1 MNFYNIPLKY
11 RDIHDVQR
19 ERVTKTNKPFTDAD
33 NLRRRANQQ
42 LAQQQS
48 IVSGIEMDAKKL
60 LHELQVHQI
69 ELEMQNEELLLARAE
84 AEARLERYTELYDM
98 APVGYLTLDCFGAI
112 HQLNLKAAKQ
122 LGIFRAQLKQQR
134 FSSFISADS
143 LPVFNDFLSGI
154 FAGKTAQ
161 SCELTLLPVDRS
173 TTLIVQIEAVAND
186 DDRTCRAILVDITE
200 RKSNEDKL
208 KLSNLVYQAIG
219 EAIMVADAD
228 NRIVTVNPAFTEL
241 TGYTLQEAVG
251 QSTSL
256 LKSGYQNEAFYQI
269 MWHTLETTGHW
280 QGEIWNRRKNGEKY
294 LEWLTI
300 NTVYDEQNNV
310 RHRVATFSDITDQ
323 KHAEQTIWQQANFD
337 SLTGLP
343 NRHMFYERLA
353 QEMKKSRR
361 VGLPLALLFLDLD
374 HFKDVNDTL
383 GHCKGDLL
391 LKEMAQRLL
400 NCVRSTDTVA
410 RLGGDE
416 FTIILAELHEQDS
429 IERLAQDIL
438 CQLSNPF
445 ELAGEIAYVSVSIGI
460 TLYPED
466 TDDIDVL
473 IKNADQAMYA
483 AKDQGRNCRHYFTIS
498 MQEAALT
505 RMRLINDLRNALAE
519 RQFWLAYQPIVEL
532 TTGAIHKAE
541 ALIRWQHPTRGLI
554 SPAEFVPVAE
564 STGMIIDIGEWVFR
578 EAAQQAVQWRT
589 EYHNDFQISINK
601 SPVQFQKE
609 GDGHLAWFDHLRELD
624 LPGQSIVVEITEGL
638 LMDAG
643 TLITGQFLAFRDAGV
658 QVSLDDFGTGY
669 SSLSYLKKFDIDYLK
684 IDQSFT
690 RNLSPDANDLALCEA
705 IIVMAHKLGIKVIA
719 EGIETQEQCDLLIA
733 AGCDYGQGYLFSKPL
748 AADEFEKLLIAS

>member
-1 MNFYNIPLKY
+1 MTEKNNS
-11 RDIHDVQR
+11 
-19 ERVTKTNKPFTDAD
+19 FTDVD
-33 NLRRRANQQ
+33 NLRRQAEQQ
-42 LAQQQS
+42 LARQQS
-48 IVSGIEMDAKKL
+48 TESGIEVDAKKL

-69 ELEMQNEELLLARAE
+69 ELEMQNEQLLAARIE
-84 AEARLERYTELYDM
+84 AEAALERYTELYDM
-98 APVGYLTLDCFGAI
+98 APIGYLTLGQDSTI
-112 HQLNLKAAKQ
+112 HQINLKAAKQ
-122 LGIFRAQLKQQR
+122 LGIFRSQLKHQR
-134 FSSFISADS
+134 FSSFISTDS
-143 LPVFNDFLSGI
+143 LPVFNNFLAGV
-154 FAGKTAQ
+154 FANRTTQ

-173 TTLIVQIEAVAND
+173 PTLSIYIEAIANE
-186 DDRTCRAILVDITE
+186 DDRTCRVIVIDITE
-200 RKSNEDKL
+200 RRANEENL
-208 KLSNLVYQAIG
+208 KLANLVYQAIG

-228 NRIVTVNPAFTEL
+228 NRIVTINPAFTEL

-251 QSTSL
+251 KSTSL
-256 LKSGYQNEAFYQI
+256 LKSGKQDDGFYQV
-269 MWHTLETTGHW
+269 MWHSLETTGHW
-280 QGEIWNRRKNGEKY
+280 QGEIWNRRKNGESY

-300 NTVYDEQNNV
+300 NTVYDEHGNV

-353 QEMKKSRR
+353 QEMKKSQRM
-361 VGLPLALLFLDLD
+361 GLPLALLFLDLD

-383 GHCKGDLL
+383 GHSKGDLL
-391 LKEMAQRLL
+391 LKDMAQRLL
-400 NCVRSTDTVA
+400 NCVRNTDTVA

-416 FTIILAELHEQDS
+416 FTIILTELREQDS

-438 CQLSNPF
+438 NQLTKPF

-460 TLYPED
+460 TLFPD
-466 TDDIDVL
+466 DSDDIDVL

-483 AKDQGRNCRHYFTIS
+483 AKNQGRNCRHYFTIS

-505 RMRLINDLRNALAE
+505 RMRLINDLRNALIE
-519 RQFWLAYQPIVEL
+519 CQFWLAYQPIVEL
-532 TTGAIHKAE
+532 TTGSIHKAE
-541 ALIRWQHPTRGLI
+541 ALIRWQHPIRGQI
-554 SPAEFVPVAE
+554 SPAEFIPVAE

-578 EAAQQAVQWRT
+578 KAMQHVAQWRKDHHQ
-589 EYHNDFQISINK
+589 EFQISINK
-601 SPVQFQKE
+601 SPVQFQKQ
-609 GDGHLAWFDHLRELD
+609 GNGHFAWFEHLRELG
-624 LPGQSIVVEITEGL
+624 LPGQSLVVEITEGL

-643 TLITGQFLAFRDAGV
+643 ALISDQLLAFRDAGV

-690 RNLSPDANDLALCEA
+690 RNLSPNASDLALCEA

-719 EGIETQEQCDLLIA
+719 EGIETQQQCDLLIA
-733 AGCDYGQGYLFSKPL
+733 AGCDYGQGYLFSRPV
-748 AADEFEKLLIAS
+748 AADEFEKLLISS

>member
-1 MNFYNIPLKY
+1 MY
-11 RDIHDVQR
+11 DVQR

-42 LAQQQS
+42 LARQQS
-48 IVSGIEMDAKKL
+48 TVSGIEMDAKKL

-69 ELEMQNEELLLARAE
+69 ELEMQNEELLIAQTEVE
-84 AEARLERYTELYDM
+84 ANLERYTELYDM
-98 APVGYLTLDCFGAI
+98 APVGYLTLGRDGAI
-112 HQLNLKAAKQ
+112 HQINLKAARQ
-122 LGIFRAQLKQQR
+122 LGIFRSQLKQQR
-134 FSSFISADS
+134 FSSFIGADS
-143 LPVFNDFLSGI
+143 LPVFNDLLSGI
-154 FAGKTAQ
+154 FVGKTAQ
-161 SCELTLLPVDRS
+161 SCELTLLPADRS
-173 TTLIVQIEAVAND
+173 PTLIVQFEAIAND
-186 DDRTCRAILVDITE
+186 DDQSCRVILIDITE
-200 RKSNEDKL
+200 RKGNEEKL
-208 KLSNLVYQAIG
+208 KLANLVYQAIG

-228 NRIVTVNPAFTEL
+228 SRIVTVNPAFTEL

-251 QSTSL
+251 CSTTL
-256 LKSGYQNEAFYQI
+256 LKSGHQNEAFYQI
-269 MWHTLETTGHW
+269 MWHALETTGRW
-280 QGEIWNRRKNGEKY
+280 QGEIWNRRKNGETY

-300 NTVYDEQNNV
+300 NTVYDHQSKV

-343 NRHMFYERLA
+343 NRHLFYERLA
-353 QEMKKSRR
+353 QEMKKSQRM
-361 VGLPLALLFLDLD
+361 GLPLALLFLDLD

-383 GHCKGDLL
+383 GHGKGDLL

-400 NCVRSTDTVA
+400 NCVRNTDTVA

-416 FTIILAELHEQDS
+416 FTIILSELHEQDN

-438 CQLSNPF
+438 CQLTKPF

-498 MQEAALT
+498 MQEAALA

-532 TTGAIHKAE
+532 TTGFIHKAE
-541 ALIRWQHPTRGLI
+541 ALIRWQHPACGLI
-554 SPAEFVPVAE
+554 SPADFIPAAE
-564 STGMIIDIGEWVFR
+564 ATGMIIDIGEWVFR
-578 EAAQQAVQWRT
+578 EAAQQAAQWRT
-589 EYHNDFQISINK
+589 RHHDQFQISINK

-609 GDGHLAWFDHLRELD
+609 DNGHLAWFEHLRELG
-624 LPGQSIVVEITEGL
+624 LPGQSVVVEITEGL

-643 TLITGQFLAFRDAGV
+643 VLITGQLLAFRDAGI

-690 RNLSPDANDLALCEA
+690 RNLSPNANDLALCEA

-733 AGCDYGQGYLFSKPL
+733 AGCDYGQGYLFSRPV
-748 AADEFEKLLIAS
+748 AADEFEKLLVA

>member
-1 MNFYNIPLKY
+1 M
-11 RDIHDVQR
+11 
-19 ERVTKTNKPFTDAD
+19 TKTNKPFTDAD

-42 LAQQQS
+42 LAQQQPT
-48 IVSGIEMDAKKL
+48 VSDIEMDAKKL
-60 LHELQVHQI
+60 LHELRVHQI
-69 ELEMQNEELLLARAE
+69 ELEMQNEELLTAQTEVE
-84 AEARLERYTELYDM
+84 ASLERYTELYDM
-98 APVGYLTLDCFGAI
+98 APVGYLTLGRDGAI
-112 HQLNLKAAKQ
+112 QQINLRAARQ
-122 LGIFRAQLKQQR
+122 LGIFRSQLKQQR
-134 FSSFISADS
+134 FSSFISVDS
-143 LPVFNDFLSGI
+143 LPVFNDFLSGV

-161 SCELTLLPVDRS
+161 SCELTLLPADRS
-173 TTLIVQIEAVAND
+173 PTLIIQFEAIAND
-186 DDRTCRAILVDITE
+186 DEQTCRVILIDITE
-200 RKSNEDKL
+200 RKGNEDKL
-208 KLSNLVYQAIG
+208 KLANLVYQAIG

-241 TGYTLQEAVG
+241 TGYSLQEAVG
-251 QSTSL
+251 QSTTL
-256 LKSGYQNEAFYQI
+256 LKSGHQNEAFYQI
-269 MWHTLETTGHW
+269 MWHALETTGHW
-280 QGEIWNRRKNGEKY
+280 QGEIWNRRKSGEIY

-300 NTVYDEQNNV
+300 NTVYDDQNKV

-343 NRHMFYERLA
+343 NRHMFYERLE

-416 FTIILAELHEQDS
+416 FTIILAELQEQDS

-438 CQLSNPF
+438 CQLTKPF

-519 RQFWLAYQPIVEL
+519 GQFWLAYQPIVEL
-532 TTGAIHKAE
+532 TTGFIHKAE

-554 SPAEFVPVAE
+554 SPADFIPVAE
-564 STGMIIDIGEWVFR
+564 TTGMIIDIGEWVFR
-578 EAAQQAVQWRT
+578 EAAQQAAQWRT
-589 EYHNDFQISINK
+589 KHHEQFQVSINK

-609 GDGHLAWFDHLRELD
+609 GNGHLAWFEHLRELG
-624 LPGQSIVVEITEGL
+624 LPGESVVIEITEGL

-643 TLITGQFLAFRDAGV
+643 ALITGQLLAFRDAGI

-719 EGIETQEQCDLLIA
+719 EGIETQEQCDLLMA
-733 AGCDYGQGYLFSKPL
+733 AGCDYGQGYLFSKPV
-748 AADEFEKLLIAS
+748 AAGEFEKLLVAG

>member
-1 MNFYNIPLKY
+1 M
-11 RDIHDVQR
+11 
-19 ERVTKTNKPFTDAD
+19 TKKNEPFTDT
-33 NLRRRANQQ
+33 NSLRRRAEQQ

-48 IVSGIEMDAKKL
+48 AAFNIEADAKKL

-69 ELEMQNEELLLARAE
+69 ELEMQNEHLLIAQAE
-84 AEARLERYTELYDM
+84 AEVNLKRYTELYDM

-112 HQLNLKAAKQ
+112 QQINLKAAGQ
-122 LGIFRAQLKQQR
+122 LGIFRSQLKQHR
-134 FSSFISADS
+134 FSSFISVDC
-143 LPVFNDFLSGI
+143 LPVFNDFLSGV

-161 SCELTLLPVDRS
+161 CCDLTLFPADRRPA
-173 TTLIVQIEAVAND
+173 LIVHVEAVAND
-186 DDRTCRAILVDITE
+186 DDRTCRVIFVDITE
-200 RKSNEDKL
+200 RKNNEEKL
-208 KLSNLVYQAIG
+208 KLADLVYQAIG

-228 NRIVTVNPAFTEL
+228 NLIVTVNPAFTEL

-256 LKSGYQNEAFYQI
+256 LKSGHQNEAFYQI
-269 MWHTLETTGHW
+269 MWHALETTGHW
-280 QGEIWNRRKNGEKY
+280 QGEIWNRRKSGETY

-300 NTVYDEQNNV
+300 NTVYDDRNNV
-310 RHRVATFSDITDQ
+310 QHRVATFSDITDQ

-343 NRHMFYERLA
+343 NRHMFYERLE

-361 VGLPLALLFLDLD
+361 TGLPLALLFLDLD
-374 HFKDVNDTL
+374 HFKDINDTL
-383 GHCKGDLL
+383 GHSKGDLL
-391 LKEMAQRLL
+391 LKEMAQRLVS
-400 NCVRSTDTVA
+400 CVRNTDTIA

-416 FTIILAELHEQDS
+416 FTIILTELRDQDS

-438 CQLSNPF
+438 CQLAKPF
-445 ELAGEIAYVSVSIGI
+445 ELAGDCAYVSVSIGI
-460 TLYPED
+460 TLFPED
-466 TDDIDVL
+466 TDDIDML

-483 AKDQGRNCRHYFTIS
+483 AKDQGRNRRHYFTAA
-498 MQEAALT
+498 MQEAALN

-519 RQFWLAYQPIVEL
+519 CQFWLAYQPIVEL
-532 TTGAIHKAE
+532 TTGNIRKAE

-554 SPAEFVPVAE
+554 SPADFVPVAE
-564 STGMIIDIGEWVFR
+564 TTGMIIDIGEWVFR
-578 EAAQQAVQWRT
+578 EAAQQAVQWRIK
-589 EYHNDFQISINK
+589 HHDDFQISINK

-609 GDGHLAWFDHLRELD
+609 GNGHLAWFEHLRD
-624 LPGQSIVVEITEGL
+624 LGLSGQSIVVEITEGL

-643 TLITGQFLAFRDAGV
+643 AMITGQLLAFRDAGI

-690 RNLSPDANDLALCEA
+690 RNLSPDASELALCEA

-733 AGCDYGQGYLFSKPL
+733 AGCDYGQGYLFSRPVS
-748 AADEFEKLLIAS
+748 ADEFEQLLVAAKR

>member
-1 MNFYNIPLKY
+1 MN
-11 RDIHDVQR
+11 
-19 ERVTKTNKPFTDAD
+19 
-33 NLRRRANQQ
+33 NLRHRAEHR
-42 LAQQQS
+42 LTQQQS
-48 IVSGIEMDAKKL
+48 TVSGNFEADAKKL

-69 ELEMQNEELLLARAE
+69 ELEMQNEELLIAQAKIEDSLK
-84 AEARLERYTELYDM
+84 RYTELYDM
-98 APVGYLTLDCFGAI
+98 APVGYLTLGRDGAI
-112 HQLNLKAAKQ
+112 HQINLKAAKQ

-134 FSSFISADS
+134 FSIFISAGS
-143 LPVFNDFLSGI
+143 LPVFNDFLSEV
-154 FAGKTAQ
+154 FVGKTAHG
-161 SCELTLLPVDRS
+161 CELTLLSADSCPTRIIQ
-173 TTLIVQIEAVAND
+173 LEAIAND
-186 DDRTCRAILVDITE
+186 DEQTCRAILVDITE
-200 RKSNEDKL
+200 RKDHEEKL

-228 NRIVTVNPAFTEL
+228 NQIVTVNPAFTEL

-251 QSTSL
+251 QSTAL
-256 LKSGYQNEAFYQI
+256 LKSGHQSEAFYQI
-269 MWHTLETTGHW
+269 MWHALETTGHW
-280 QGEIWNRRKNGEKY
+280 QGEIWNRRKNGEIY

-300 NTVYDEQNNV
+300 NTVYDDQNNV

-391 LKEMAQRLL
+391 LQEMAQRLL

-416 FTIILAELHEQDS
+416 FTIILAELQEQDS
-429 IERLAQDIL
+429 IERLTQDIL
-438 CQLSNPF
+438 CQLTKPF
-445 ELAGEIAYVSVSIGI
+445 ELAGEVAYVSVSIGI

-505 RMRLINDLRNALAE
+505 RMRLINDLRSALAE
-519 RQFWLAYQPIVEL
+519 CQFRLAYQPIVEL
-532 TTGAIHKAE
+532 ASGAIHKAE

-554 SPAEFVPVAE
+554 SPAEFIPVAE
-564 STGMIIDIGEWVFR
+564 TTGMIIDIGEWVFR
-578 EAAQQAVQWRT
+578 EAAQQAAQWRA
-589 EYHNDFQISINK
+589 EHHNDFQISINK

-609 GDGHLAWFDHLRELD
+609 GNGHLAWFEHLRELG

-643 TLITGQFLAFRDAGV
+643 AMIIGQLLAFRDAGI

-690 RNLSPDANDLALCEA
+690 RNLSPNATDLTLCEA
-705 IIVMAHKLGIKVIA
+705 IIVMAHKLGIKVVA

-733 AGCDYGQGYLFSKPL
+733 AGCDYGQGYLFSRPVF
-748 AADEFEKLLIAS
+748 ADEFNKLLAAG

>member
-1 MNFYNIPLKY
+1 
-11 RDIHDVQR
+11 
-19 ERVTKTNKPFTDAD
+19 VTKTNKPFTDAD

-48 IVSGIEMDAKKL
+48 TVSGIEMDAKKL

-69 ELEMQNEELLLARAE
+69 ELEMQNEELLIAQTE
-84 AEARLERYTELYDM
+84 AEASLERYTELYDM
-98 APVGYLTLDCFGAI
+98 APVGYLTLGRDGTI
-112 HQLNLKAAKQ
+112 HQINLKAARQ
-122 LGIFRAQLKQQR
+122 LGIFRSQLKQQR
-134 FSSFISADS
+134 FSSFISVDS
-143 LPVFNDFLSGI
+143 LPVFNDFLCGV
-154 FAGKTAQ
+154 FVGKTAQ

-173 TTLIVQIEAVAND
+173 PTLIIQFEAIAND
-186 DDRTCRAILVDITE
+186 DDQTCRVILIDITE
-200 RKSNEDKL
+200 RKGNEEKL
-208 KLSNLVYQAIG
+208 KLANLVYQAIG

-241 TGYTLQEAVG
+241 TGYSLQEAVG
-251 QSTSL
+251 QSTTL
-256 LKSGYQNEAFYQI
+256 LKSGQQNEAFYQI
-269 MWHTLETTGHW
+269 MWHALETTGHW
-280 QGEIWNRRKNGEKY
+280 QGEIWNRRRNGETY

-300 NTVYDEQNNV
+300 NTVYDDQSKV

-343 NRHMFYERLA
+343 NRHLFYERLA

-361 VGLPLALLFLDLD
+361 VGLPLAVLFLDLD

-383 GHCKGDLL
+383 GHSKGDLL

-400 NCVRSTDTVA
+400 NCVRNTDTVA

-416 FTIILAELHEQDS
+416 FTIILAELQEQDS

-438 CQLSNPF
+438 FQLTKPF

-505 RMRLINDLRNALAE
+505 RMRLINDLRNALVE

-532 TTGAIHKAE
+532 TTGFIDKAE

-554 SPAEFVPVAE
+554 SPADFIPVAE
-564 STGMIIDIGEWVFR
+564 ATGMIIDIGEWVFR
-578 EAAQQAVQWRT
+578 EAAQQAAQWRT
-589 EYHNDFQISINK
+589 KHHEQFQVSINK

-609 GDGHLAWFDHLRELD
+609 GNGHLAWFEHLRELG
-624 LPGQSIVVEITEGL
+624 LPGQSVVVEITEGL

-643 TLITGQFLAFRDAGV
+643 ALITGQLLAFRDAGI

-690 RNLSPDANDLALCEA
+690 RNLNPDANDLALCEA

-733 AGCDYGQGYLFSKPL
+733 AGCDYGQGYLFSKPV
-748 AADEFEKLLIAS
+748 AAGEFEKLLVAG

>member
-1 MNFYNIPLKY
+1 MIKK
-11 RDIHDVQR
+11 IKQ
-19 ERVTKTNKPFTDAD
+19 FTDIN
-33 NLRRRANQQ
+33 NLRRRAQHQ
-42 LAQQQS
+42 LAQQQPT
-48 IVSGIEMDAKKL
+48 VSGIDMDTKKL

-69 ELEMQNEELLLARAE
+69 ELEMQNEELLIAQTEVE
-84 AEARLERYTELYDM
+84 ASLKRYTELYDM
-98 APVGYLTLDCFGAI
+98 APVGYLTLGRDGTI
-112 HQLNLKAAKQ
+112 HQINLKAAKQ
-122 LGIFRAQLKQQR
+122 LGLFRAQLKQQR
-134 FSSFISADS
+134 FSIFISTDS
-143 LPVFNDFLSGI
+143 LPVFNDFLSGV
-154 FAGKTAQ
+154 FAERTAQ
-161 SCELTLLPVDRS
+161 SCELTLLPVDQS
-173 TTLIVQIEAVAND
+173 PTLIVQFEAIAND
-186 DDRTCRAILVDITE
+186 DDQTCRVILVDITE
-200 RKSNEDKL
+200 RKGNEEQL
-208 KLSNLVYQAIG
+208 KLANLVYQAIG
-219 EAIMVADAD
+219 EAIMVADTD

-251 QSTSL
+251 CSTAL
-256 LKSGYQNEAFYQI
+256 LNSGHQDEAFYQM
-269 MWHTLETTGHW
+269 MWHALETTGHW
-280 QGEIWNRRKNGEKY
+280 QGEIWNRRKSGEIY

-300 NTVYDEQNNV
+300 NTVYDDQNKV
-310 RHRVATFSDITDQ
+310 RHRVAMFSDITDQ
-323 KHAEQTIWQQANFD
+323 KRAEQTIWQQANFD

-343 NRHMFYERLA
+343 NRNMFYERLA
-353 QEMKKSRR
+353 QEMKKSQRM
-361 VGLPLALLFLDLD
+361 GLPLALLFLDLD

-383 GHCKGDLL
+383 GHSKGDLL

-400 NCVRSTDTVA
+400 LCVRNTDTVA

-416 FTIILAELHEQDS
+416 FTIILAELHEPDS

-438 CQLSNPF
+438 CQLTKPF
-445 ELAGEIAYVSVSIGI
+445 ELAGDCAYVSVSIGI

-483 AKDQGRNCRHYFTIS
+483 AKDQGRNRRHYFTAS

-519 RQFWLAYQPIVEL
+519 CQFWLAYQPIVEL

-554 SPAEFVPVAE
+554 SPAEFIPVAE
-564 STGMIIDIGEWVFR
+564 ATGMIIDIGDWVFR
-578 EAAQQAVQWRT
+578 EAAQQTAQWRT
-589 EYHNDFQISINK
+589 EHHDDFQVSINK

-609 GDGHLAWFDHLRELD
+609 GDGHLAWFDYLRELG

-643 TLITGQFLAFRDAGV
+643 ALITDQLLAFRDAGI

-690 RNLSPDANDLALCEA
+690 RNLSPNATDLTLCEA

-733 AGCDYGQGYLFSKPL
+733 AGCDYGQGYLFSRPVS
-748 AADEFEKLLIAS
+748 ADEFKKLLVTG

>member
-1 MNFYNIPLKY
+1 
-11 RDIHDVQR
+11 
-19 ERVTKTNKPFTDAD
+19 
-33 NLRRRANQQ
+33 
-42 LAQQQS
+42 
-48 IVSGIEMDAKKL
+48 
-60 LHELQVHQI
+60 
-69 ELEMQNEELLLARAE
+69 
-84 AEARLERYTELYDM
+84 
-98 APVGYLTLDCFGAI
+98 
-112 HQLNLKAAKQ
+112 
-122 LGIFRAQLKQQR
+122 
-134 FSSFISADS
+134 
-143 LPVFNDFLSGI
+143 
-154 FAGKTAQ
+154 
-161 SCELTLLPVDRS
+161 
-173 TTLIVQIEAVAND
+173 
-186 DDRTCRAILVDITE
+186 
-200 RKSNEDKL
+200 
-208 KLSNLVYQAIG
+208 
-219 EAIMVADAD
+219 
-228 NRIVTVNPAFTEL
+228 
-241 TGYTLQEAVG
+241 
-251 QSTSL
+251 
-256 LKSGYQNEAFYQI
+256 
-269 MWHTLETTGHW
+269 
-280 QGEIWNRRKNGEKY
+280 
-294 LEWLTI
+294 
-300 NTVYDEQNNV
+300 
-310 RHRVATFSDITDQ
+310 
-323 KHAEQTIWQQANFD
+323 
-337 SLTGLP
+337 
-343 NRHMFYERLA
+343 MFYERLA

-400 NCVRSTDTVA
+400 NCVRNTDTVA

-416 FTIILAELHEQDS
+416 FTIIVAELQEQDS

-438 CQLSNPF
+438 NQLTKPF

-505 RMRLINDLRNALAE
+505 RMRLINDLRNALVE
-519 RQFWLAYQPIVEL
+519 RQFRLAYQPIVEL
-532 TTGAIHKAE
+532 STGSIHKAE

-554 SPAEFVPVAE
+554 SPADFIPVAE
-564 STGMIIDIGEWVFR
+564 ATGMIIDIGDWVFR
-578 EAAQQAVQWRT
+578 EAAQQAAQWRIKHH
-589 EYHNDFQISINK
+589 EQFQVSINK

-609 GDGHLAWFDHLRELD
+609 GNGHLAWFEHLRELG
-624 LPGQSIVVEITEGL
+624 LPGESVVIEITEGL

-643 TLITGQFLAFRDAGV
+643 ALITGQLLAFRDAGI

-719 EGIETQEQCDLLIA
+719 EGIETQEQCDLLMA
-733 AGCDYGQGYLFSKPL
+733 AGCDYGQGYLFSKPV
-748 AADEFEKLLIAS
+748 AADEFEKLLASG

>member
-1 MNFYNIPLKY
+1 MTEKNNL
-11 RDIHDVQR
+11 
-19 ERVTKTNKPFTDAD
+19 FTATDD
-33 NLRRRANQQ
+33 LRCQAEQQ

-48 IVSGIEMDAKKL
+48 SVYGAEADAKKL

-69 ELEMQNEELLLARAE
+69 ELEMQNEALLIARTE
-84 AEARLERYTELYDM
+84 AEASLARYTELYDM
-98 APVGYLTLDCFGAI
+98 APVGYLTLARNGTI
-112 HQLNLKAAKQ
+112 EQLNLKAARQ

-134 FSSFISADS
+134 FSSFISVDS
-143 LPVFNDFLSGI
+143 LPVFNDFLSGV
-154 FAGKTAQ
+154 FRDKTAQ
-161 SCELTLLPVDRS
+161 SCELNVLPVDRGPA
-173 TTLIVQIEAVAND
+173 LIVHIEAVVND
-186 DDRTCRAILVDITE
+186 DEQTCRLILVDITE
-200 RKSNEDKL
+200 RKANEEKL
-208 KLSNLVYQAIG
+208 KLANLVYQAIG

-241 TGYTLQEAVG
+241 TGYALQEAVG
-251 QSTSL
+251 QPTSL
-256 LKSGYQNEAFYQI
+256 LKSGQQNETFYQI
-269 MWHTLETTGHW
+269 MWHALETTGHW
-280 QGEIWNRRKNGEKY
+280 QGEIWNRRKNGENY

-300 NTVYDEQNNV
+300 NTVYDDQGNV
-310 RHRVATFSDITDQ
+310 KHRVATFSDITDQ
-323 KHAEQTIWQQANFD
+323 KHAEQTIWRQANFD

-361 VGLPLALLFLDLD
+361 MGLPLALLFLDLD

-383 GHCKGDLL
+383 GHSKGDLL
-391 LKEMAQRLL
+391 LKDMAQRLL
-400 NCVRSTDTVA
+400 NCVRNTDTVA

-416 FTIILAELHEQDS
+416 FTIILTELREQDS
-429 IERLAQDIL
+429 IERLAQEIL
-438 CQLSNPF
+438 CQLTKPF

-483 AKDQGRNCRHYFTIS
+483 AKDQGRNCRNYFTIS

-505 RMRLINDLRNALAE
+505 RMRLINDLRSALSE
-519 RQFWLAYQPIVEL
+519 SQFWLAYQPIVEL
-532 TTGAIHKAE
+532 KTGSIHKAE
-541 ALIRWQHPTRGLI
+541 ALIRWRHPSRGLI
-554 SPAEFVPVAE
+554 SPAEFIPVAE

-578 EAAQQAVQWRT
+578 EAMQHVAQWRT
-589 EYHNDFQISINK
+589 AHHKEFQISINK
-601 SPVQFQKE
+601 SPVQFQRE
-609 GDGHLAWFDHLRELD
+609 GKGHSGWFDYLHELG
-624 LPGQSIVVEITEGL
+624 LPGQSLVVEITEGL

-643 TLITGQFLAFRDAGV
+643 ALVSDQLLAFRDAGV
-658 QVSLDDFGTGY
+658 RVSLDDFGTGY

-690 RNLSPDANDLALCEA
+690 RNLNPDASDLALCEA

-719 EGIETQEQCDLLIA
+719 EGIETQQQCDLLMA

-748 AADEFEKLLIAS
+748 AA

>member
-1 MNFYNIPLKY
+1 MIKNKRF
-11 RDIHDVQR
+11 
-19 ERVTKTNKPFTDAD
+19 TNTSD
-33 NLRRRANQQ
+33 LRRRAEQQ

-48 IVSGIEMDAKKL
+48 ILSGTEVDTKKL

-69 ELEMQNEELLLARAE
+69 ELEMQNEELLVAQTE
-84 AEARLERYTELYDM
+84 AEANLERYTELYDM

-112 HQLNLKAAKQ
+112 HQLNLKAARQ
-122 LGIFRAQLKQQR
+122 LGIFRSQLKQQR
-134 FSSFISADS
+134 FSSFISTDS
-143 LPVFNDFLSGI
+143 LPVFNAFLSDV
-154 FAGKTAQ
+154 FASRTAQ
-161 SCELTLLPVDRS
+161 SCELTVLPADLS
-173 TTLIVQIEAVAND
+173 PMLIVHLEAIAND
-186 DDRTCRAILVDITE
+186 DNQSCRVILVDITE
-200 RKSNEDKL
+200 RKGNEEKL
-208 KLSNLVYQAIG
+208 KLANLVYQAIG

-241 TGYTLQEAVG
+241 TGYTLQEAVS
-251 QSTSL
+251 QSTTL
-256 LKSGYQNEAFYQI
+256 LKSGHQDEAYYQV
-269 MWHTLETTGHW
+269 MWHALETTGHW
-280 QGEIWNRRKNGEKY
+280 QGEIWNRRKNGETY

-300 NTVYDEQNNV
+300 NTVYDEQNKV
-310 RHRVATFSDITDQ
+310 RHRVAMFSDITDQ
-323 KHAEQTIWQQANFD
+323 KRAEQTIWQQANFD

-343 NRHMFYERLA
+343 NRHLFYERLA
-353 QEMKKSRR
+353 QEMKKSKRLN
-361 VGLPLALLFLDLD
+361 LPLALLFLDLD
-374 HFKDVNDTL
+374 HFKDINDTL
-383 GHCKGDLL
+383 GHTKGDLL

-400 NCVRSTDTVA
+400 ACVRSTDTVA

-416 FTIILAELHEQDS
+416 FTIILPELREPDS

-438 CQLSNPF
+438 RQLTKPF
-445 ELAGEIAYVSVSIGI
+445 QLASERAYVSVSIGI

-466 TDDIDVL
+466 SDDIDVL

-483 AKDQGRNCRHYFTIS
+483 AKDQGRNRRHYFTAS

-505 RMRLINDLRNALAE
+505 RMRLINDLRAALDE
-519 RQFWLAYQPIVEL
+519 CQFWLAYQPIVDL
-532 TTGAIHKAE
+532 TTGTIRKAE

-554 SPAEFVPVAE
+554 SPAEFIPVAE
-564 STGMIIDIGEWVFR
+564 ATGMIIDIGEWVFR
-578 EAAQQAVQWRT
+578 EAAQQAAQWRIA
-589 EYHNDFQISINK
+589 HRNDFQISINK

-609 GDGHLAWFDHLRELD
+609 GNGHLAWFDHLRELN

-643 TLITGQFLAFRDAGV
+643 ALISDQLLAFRDAGI

-690 RNLSPDANDLALCEA
+690 RNLSPNATDLTLCEA

-733 AGCDYGQGYLFSKPL
+733 AGCDYGQGYLFSKPVS
-748 AADEFEKLLIAS
+748 AEEFGRQLVTGWMPEETR

>member
-1 MNFYNIPLKY
+1 M
-11 RDIHDVQR
+11 
-19 ERVTKTNKPFTDAD
+19 TKTNQPFTDTD
-33 NLRRRANQQ
+33 KLRRRANQQ

-48 IVSGIEMDAKKL
+48 SVSGIEMDAKKL

-69 ELEMQNEELLLARAE
+69 ELEMQNEELLVAQLE
-84 AEARLERYTELYDM
+84 AEASLERYTELYDM
-98 APVGYLTLDCFGAI
+98 APVGYLTLGRDGAI
-112 HQLNLKAAKQ
+112 LQTNLKAARQ
-122 LGIFRAQLKQQR
+122 LGIFRSQLKQQR
-134 FSSFISADS
+134 FSSFISVDS
-143 LPVFNDFLSGI
+143 LPVFNDFLSGV
-154 FAGKTAQ
+154 FVGRTAQ
-161 SCELTLLPVDRS
+161 NCELTLLPVDRS
-173 TTLIVQIEAVAND
+173 PMLIVQFEAIAND
-186 DDRTCRAILVDITE
+186 DDQTCRVILVDITE
-200 RKSNEDKL
+200 RKVNEEKL
-208 KLSNLVYQAIG
+208 KLANLVYQAIG

-241 TGYTLQEAVG
+241 TGYSLQEAIG
-251 QSTSL
+251 QSTTL
-256 LKSGYQNEAFYQI
+256 LKSGHQNEAFYQI

-280 QGEIWNRRKNGEKY
+280 QGEIWNRRKNGETY

-300 NTVYDEQNNV
+300 NTVYDDQNKV
-310 RHRVATFSDITDQ
+310 RHRVAMFSDITDQ

-343 NRHMFYERLA
+343 NRHLFYERLA

-383 GHCKGDLL
+383 GHGKGDLL

-400 NCVRSTDTVA
+400 NCVRNTDTVA

-416 FTIILAELHEQDS
+416 FTIILAELQEQDS
-429 IERLAQDIL
+429 IERIAQDIL
-438 CQLSNPF
+438 YQLTKPF

-466 TDDIDVL
+466 TDNIDVL

-483 AKDQGRNCRHYFTIS
+483 AKDQGRNCRHYFTLS

-505 RMRLINDLRNALAE
+505 RMRLINDLRHALAE

-532 TTGAIHKAE
+532 KTGFIRKAE

-554 SPAEFVPVAE
+554 SPADFIPVAE
-564 STGMIIDIGEWVFR
+564 ATGMIIDIGEWVFR
-578 EAAQQAVQWRT
+578 EAAQQAAQWRK
-589 EYHNDFQISINK
+589 HHDDFQVSINK

-609 GDGHLAWFDHLRELD
+609 GNGHLAWFEYLRELG

-643 TLITGQFLAFRDAGV
+643 TLIIDQLLAFRDAGI

-690 RNLSPDANDLALCEA
+690 RNLGPNANELALCEA

-719 EGIETQEQCDLLIA
+719 EGIETREQCDLLMA
-733 AGCDYGQGYLFSKPL
+733 AGCDYGQGYLFSRPV
-748 AADEFEKLLIAS
+748 AADEFEKLLVAG

>member
-1 MNFYNIPLKY
+1 M
-11 RDIHDVQR
+11 
-19 ERVTKTNKPFTDAD
+19 TKNEPFTDT
-33 NLRRRANQQ
+33 NSLRRRAEQQ
-42 LAQQQS
+42 LIQQHS
-48 IVSGIEMDAKKL
+48 TLSGIEVDAKKL

-69 ELEMQNEELLLARAE
+69 ELEMQNEELLIAQTEVE
-84 AEARLERYTELYDM
+84 ASLKRYTELYDM
-98 APVGYLTLDCFGAI
+98 APVGYLTLGRDGVI
-112 HQLNLKAAKQ
+112 HQINLKAAKQ

-134 FSSFISADS
+134 FSIFISADS
-143 LPVFNDFLSGI
+143 LPVFNDFLSDV
-154 FAGKTAQ
+154 FVGKTAHG
-161 SCELTLLPVDRS
+161 CELTLLPADSSPARIIQ
-173 TTLIVQIEAVAND
+173 LEAIAND
-186 DDRTCRAILVDITE
+186 DDQTCRAILVDITE
-200 RKSNEDKL
+200 RKGNEEKL
-208 KLSNLVYQAIG
+208 KLANLVYQAIG

-228 NRIVTVNPAFTEL
+228 NQIVTVNPAFTEL

-251 QSTSL
+251 QSTTL
-256 LKSGYQNEAFYQI
+256 LKSGHQNEAFYQI
-269 MWHTLETTGHW
+269 MWHALETTGHW
-280 QGEIWNRRKNGEKY
+280 QGEIWNRRKNGETY

-300 NTVYDEQNNV
+300 NTVYDDKNNV

-438 CQLSNPF
+438 CQLTKPF
-445 ELAGEIAYVSVSIGI
+445 ELAGEVAYVSVSIGI

-505 RMRLINDLRNALAE
+505 RMRLINDLRSALAE
-519 RQFWLAYQPIVEL
+519 CQFRLAYQPIVEL
-532 TTGAIHKAE
+532 ATGSIHKAE

-554 SPAEFVPVAE
+554 SPAEFIPVAE
-564 STGMIIDIGEWVFR
+564 ATGMIIDIGEWVFR
-578 EAAQQAVQWRT
+578 EAAQQTAQWRT
-589 EYHNDFQISINK
+589 EHHDDFQVSINK

-609 GDGHLAWFDHLRELD
+609 GNGHLAWFDYLRELG

-643 TLITGQFLAFRDAGV
+643 VLITGQLLAFRDAGI

-690 RNLSPDANDLALCEA
+690 RNLGPNANDLALCEA

-719 EGIETQEQCDLLIA
+719 EGIETQEQCDLLMA
-733 AGCDYGQGYLFSKPL
+733 AGCDYGQGYLFSRPVP
-748 AADEFEKLLIAS
+748 ADEFSKLLVAN

>member
-1 MNFYNIPLKY
+1 MTN
-11 RDIHDVQR
+11 
-19 ERVTKTNKPFTDAD
+19 ENKPFIDTH
-33 NLRRRANQQ
+33 NLRRRAEQQ
-42 LAQQQS
+42 LSQQQPTAS
-48 IVSGIEMDAKKL
+48 CLEADAKKL

-69 ELEMQNEELLLARAE
+69 ELEMQNEELLSAQAE
-84 AEARLERYTELYDM
+84 IEDSLKRYTELYDM
-98 APVGYLTLDCFGAI
+98 APVGYLTLGRDGTI
-112 HQLNLKAAKQ
+112 HQINLKAAKQ
-122 LGIFRAQLKQQR
+122 LGLFRSQLKQQR
-134 FSSFISADS
+134 FSVFLSADS
-143 LPVFNDFLSGI
+143 LPVFNDFLSGV
-154 FAGKTAQ
+154 FAGRTAQ
-161 SCELTLLPVDRS
+161 SCELTLFPADQS
-173 TTLIVQIEAVAND
+173 PTLIVYIEAIAND
-186 DDRTCRAILVDITE
+186 DAQTCRAILVDITE
-200 RKSNEDKL
+200 RKGNEEKL
-208 KLSNLVYQAIG
+208 KLADLVYQAIG

-228 NRIVTVNPAFTEL
+228 NRIITVNPAFTEL
-241 TGYTLQEAVG
+241 TGYTLQEAAG
-251 QSTSL
+251 QSTTL
-256 LKSGYQNEAFYQI
+256 LKSGYQNETFYQM
-269 MWHTLETTGHW
+269 MWHALETTGQW
-280 QGEIWNRRKNGEKY
+280 QGEIWNRRKNGEIY

-300 NTVYDEQNNV
+300 NTVYDDQNNV

-400 NCVRSTDTVA
+400 ACVRSTDTVA

-429 IERLAQDIL
+429 IERLAQEIL
-438 CQLSNPF
+438 CQLTKPF
-445 ELAGEIAYVSVSIGI
+445 ELAGEVAYVSVSIGI

-498 MQEAALT
+498 MQEAALA

-541 ALIRWQHPTRGLI
+541 ALIRWQHPAHGLI
-554 SPAEFVPVAE
+554 SPAEFIPVAE
-564 STGMIIDIGEWVFR
+564 ATGMIIDIGEWVFR
-578 EAAQQAVQWRT
+578 EAAQQTAQWRT
-589 EYHNDFQISINK
+589 EHHDDFQVSINK
-601 SPVQFQKE
+601 SPVQFQRE
-609 GDGHLAWFDHLRELD
+609 GNGHLAWFEHLRELG

-643 TLITGQFLAFRDAGV
+643 VLITGQLLAFRDAGI

-690 RNLSPDANDLALCEA
+690 RNLSPNTNDLALCEA

-719 EGIETQEQCDLLIA
+719 EGIETQEQRDLLTA
-733 AGCDYGQGYLFSKPL
+733 AGCDYGQGYLFSKPVS
-748 AADEFEKLLIAS
+748 ADKFKTLLVTG

>member
-1 MNFYNIPLKY
+1 VIK
-11 RDIHDVQR
+11 
-19 ERVTKTNKPFTDAD
+19 NKLFTRIN
-33 NLRRRANQQ
+33 NLRRRAEQL

-48 IVSGIEMDAKKL
+48 PVPEIDMDEKRL

-69 ELEMQNEELLLARAE
+69 ELEIQNEELLIAQMDAE
-84 AEARLERYTELYDM
+84 ASLERYTELYDM
-98 APVGYLTLDCFGAI
+98 APVGYLTLDCFGTI
-112 HQLNLKAAKQ
+112 HQLNLKAARQ
-122 LGIFRAQLKQQR
+122 LGIFRSQLKQQR
-134 FSSFISADS
+134 FSSFISVDS
-143 LPVFNDFLSGI
+143 LPVFSDFLSGV
-154 FAGKTAQ
+154 FVGKTAQ
-161 SCELTLLPVDRS
+161 CCELILLPVDQGP
-173 TTLIVQIEAVAND
+173 TLIVHIEAIAND
-186 DDRTCRAILVDITE
+186 DDQTCRLILVDITE
-200 RKSNEDKL
+200 RKGNEEQL
-208 KLSNLVYQAIG
+208 KLANLVYQAIG

-241 TGYTLQEAVG
+241 TGYSLQDAVG
-251 QSTSL
+251 QSTTL
-256 LKSGYQNEAFYQI
+256 LNSGQQNEAFYQV
-269 MWHTLETTGHW
+269 MWHALETTGHW
-280 QGEIWNRRKNGEKY
+280 QGEIWNRRKSGETY

-300 NTVYDEQNNV
+300 NTVYDDHNNV
-310 RHRVATFSDITDQ
+310 RYRVAMFSDITDQ

-343 NRHMFYERLA
+343 NRNMFYERLA
-353 QEMKKSRR
+353 QEMKKSQRM
-361 VGLPLALLFLDLD
+361 GLPLALLFLDLD

-383 GHCKGDLL
+383 GHGKGDLL

-400 NCVRSTDTVA
+400 ACVRNTDTVA

-438 CQLSNPF
+438 CQLTKPF
-445 ELAGEIAYVSVSIGI
+445 ELAGDCVYVSVSIGI
-460 TLYPED
+460 TLFPED
-466 TDDIDVL
+466 ADAIDVL

-483 AKDQGRNCRHYFTIS
+483 AKNQGRNRRHYFTAS

-505 RMRLINDLRNALAE
+505 KMRLINDLRNALTE
-519 RQFWLAYQPIVEL
+519 CQFRLAYQPIVEL
-532 TTGAIHKAE
+532 TTGAIRKAE
-541 ALIRWQHPTRGLI
+541 ALIRWLHPTRGLI
-554 SPAEFVPVAE
+554 SPAEFIPVAE
-564 STGMIIDIGEWVFR
+564 ATGMIIDIGEWVFR
-578 EAAQQAVQWRT
+578 EAAQQAAQWRSA
-589 EYHNDFQISINK
+589 HHDDFQISINK

-609 GDGHLAWFDHLRELD
+609 GNGHLVWFDYLRELG

-643 TLITGQFLAFRDAGV
+643 VLIADQLLSFRDAGI

-690 RNLSPDANDLALCEA
+690 RNLSPNATDLTLCEA

-733 AGCDYGQGYLFSKPL
+733 AGCDYGQGYLFSKPVS
-748 AADEFEKLLIAS
+748 ADEFKKLLVTG

>member
-1 MNFYNIPLKY
+1 M
-11 RDIHDVQR
+11 
-19 ERVTKTNKPFTDAD
+19 TKTNKQFTDAD
-33 NLRRRANQQ
+33 DLRRRANQQ
-42 LAQQQS
+42 ISQQR
-48 IVSGIEMDAKKL
+48 ITVSGIEMDAKKL

-69 ELEMQNEELLLARAE
+69 ELEIQNEELLIAQAE
-84 AEARLERYTELYDM
+84 LEASLERYTELYDM
-98 APVGYLTLDCFGAI
+98 APVGYLTLGRDGTI
-112 HQLNLKAAKQ
+112 HQINLKAARQ
-122 LGIFRAQLKQQR
+122 LGIFRSQLTQQR

-143 LPVFNDFLSGI
+143 LPVFNDFLSGV
-154 FAGKTAQ
+154 FVGETAL

-173 TTLIVQIEAVAND
+173 STLIIQFEAIAND
-186 DDRTCRAILVDITE
+186 DDQTCRVILIDITE
-200 RKSNEDKL
+200 RKSNEE
-208 KLSNLVYQAIG
+208 KLSLANLVYQAIG

-241 TGYTLQEAVG
+241 TGYSLQEAIG
-251 QSTSL
+251 QPTTL
-256 LKSGYQNEAFYQI
+256 LKSGHQNEGFYQI
-269 MWHTLETTGHW
+269 MWHALETTGHW
-280 QGEIWNRRKNGEKY
+280 QGEIWNRRKNGEIY

-300 NTVYDEQNNV
+300 NTVYDDQNKV
-310 RHRVATFSDITDQ
+310 LHRVAMFSDITDQ

-353 QEMKKSRR
+353 QEMKKSQR

-400 NCVRSTDTVA
+400 NCVRNTDTVA

-416 FTIILAELHEQDS
+416 FTIILAELQDQDS

-438 CQLSNPF
+438 RQLTKPF
-445 ELAGEIAYVSVSIGI
+445 ELAGDSAYVSVSIGI

-505 RMRLINDLRNALAE
+505 KMRLINDLRNALAE
-519 RQFWLAYQPIVEL
+519 RQFRLAYQPIVEL
-532 TTGAIHKAE
+532 ASGSIYKAE

-554 SPAEFVPVAE
+554 SPADFIPVAE
-564 STGMIIDIGEWVFR
+564 ATGMIIDIGEWVFR
-578 EAAQQAVQWRT
+578 EAVQQAAHWRT
-589 EYHNDFQISINK
+589 EHHNEFQISINK

-609 GDGHLAWFDHLRELD
+609 GNGHLAWFEHLRELG
-624 LPGQSIVVEITEGL
+624 LPGQSVIVEITEGL

-643 TLITGQFLAFRDAGV
+643 ALIIDQLLAFRDAGI

-690 RNLSPDANDLALCEA
+690 RNLSPSGNDLALCEA

-719 EGIETQEQCDLLIA
+719 EGIETQEQCDLLMA
-733 AGCDYGQGYLFSKPL
+733 ADCDYGQGYLFSRPVS
-748 AADEFEKLLIAS
+748 ADEFNKLLVT

>member
-1 MNFYNIPLKY
+1 LQKY
-11 RDIHDVQR
+11 WDIYDVQR

-42 LAQQQS
+42 LAQQQPT
-48 IVSGIEMDAKKL
+48 VSDIEMDAKKL
-60 LHELQVHQI
+60 LHELRVHQI
-69 ELEMQNEELLLARAE
+69 ELEMQNEELLTAQTEVE
-84 AEARLERYTELYDM
+84 ASLERYTELYDM

-112 HQLNLKAAKQ
+112 QQINLRAARQ
-122 LGIFRAQLKQQR
+122 LGIFRSQLKQQR
-134 FSSFISADS
+134 FSSFISVDS
-143 LPVFNDFLSGI
+143 LPVFNDFLSGV

-161 SCELTLLPVDRS
+161 SCELTLLPADRS
-173 TTLIVQIEAVAND
+173 PTLIIQFEAIAND
-186 DDRTCRAILVDITE
+186 DEQTCRVILIDITE
-200 RKSNEDKL
+200 RKGNEEKL
-208 KLSNLVYQAIG
+208 KLANLVYQAIG

-241 TGYTLQEAVG
+241 TGYSLQEAVG
-251 QSTSL
+251 QSTTL
-256 LKSGYQNEAFYQI
+256 LKSGHQNEAFYQI
-269 MWHTLETTGHW
+269 MWHALETTGHW
-280 QGEIWNRRKNGEKY
+280 QGEIWNRRKSGETY

-300 NTVYDEQNNV
+300 NTVYDDQNKV

-343 NRHMFYERLA
+343 NRHMFYERLE

-400 NCVRSTDTVA
+400 NCVRNTDTVA

-416 FTIILAELHEQDS
+416 FTIILAELQEQDS

-438 CQLSNPF
+438 CQLTKPF

-519 RQFWLAYQPIVEL
+519 DQFWLAYQPIVEL
-532 TTGAIHKAE
+532 TTGFIHKAE

-554 SPAEFVPVAE
+554 SPADFIPVAE
-564 STGMIIDIGEWVFR
+564 ATGMIIDIGEWVFR
-578 EAAQQAVQWRT
+578 EAAQQAAQWRT
-589 EYHNDFQISINK
+589 KHHEQFQVSINK

-609 GDGHLAWFDHLRELD
+609 GNGHLAWFEHLRELG
-624 LPGQSIVVEITEGL
+624 LPGESVVIEITEGL

-643 TLITGQFLAFRDAGV
+643 ALITGQLLAFRDAGI

-690 RNLSPDANDLALCEA
+690 RNLGPDANDLALCEA

-719 EGIETQEQCDLLIA
+719 EGIETQEQCDLLMA
-733 AGCDYGQGYLFSKPL
+733 AGCDYGQGYLFSKPV
-748 AADEFEKLLIAS
+748 AAGEFEKLLIAG

>member
-1 MNFYNIPLKY
+1 VIK
-11 RDIHDVQR
+11 RI
-19 ERVTKTNKPFTDAD
+19 KPFIDTD
-33 NLRRRANQQ
+33 NLRRQAEQQ

-48 IVSGIEMDAKKL
+48 TVAYVEMDAKKL

-69 ELEMQNEELLLARAE
+69 ELEMQNEELLLARAQ

-98 APVGYLTLDCFGAI
+98 APVGYLSLARDGTI
-112 HQLNLKAAKQ
+112 HQLNLKAARQ

-134 FSSFISADS
+134 FSSFISVDS
-143 LPVFNDFLSGI
+143 LPVFNEFLSVV
-154 FAGKTAQ
+154 FTDKTTQ
-161 SCELTLLPVDRS
+161 SCELILLPADRS
-173 TTLIVQIEAVAND
+173 PTLVVHIEAIAD
-186 DDRTCRAILVDITE
+186 EDEQICRMVLVDITE
-200 RKSNEDKL
+200 RKGNEEKL
-208 KLSNLVYQAIG
+208 KLANLVYQAIG

-241 TGYTLQEAVG
+241 TGYSLQEAIG
-251 QSTSL
+251 QSTAL
-256 LKSGYQNEAFYQI
+256 LKSGDQNEAFYQI
-269 MWHTLETTGHW
+269 MWHALETTGHW

-300 NTVYDEQNNV
+300 NTVYDEQDNV

-353 QEMKKSRR
+353 QEIKKSRR
-361 VGLPLALLFLDLD
+361 MGLPLALLFLDLD

-383 GHCKGDLL
+383 GHGKGDLL

-400 NCVRSTDTVA
+400 SCVRSTDTVA

-416 FTIILAELHEQDS
+416 FTIILPELQEQDS
-429 IERLAQDIL
+429 IERLAQDIQCRL
-438 CQLSNPF
+438 TKPF
-445 ELAGEIAYVSVSIGI
+445 ELADEIAYVSVSIGI
-460 TLYPED
+460 TLFPED
-466 TDDIDVL
+466 TDDIDTL

-498 MQEAALT
+498 MQEAALA
-505 RMRLINDLRNALAE
+505 RMRLINDLRSALSE
-519 RQFWLAYQPIVEL
+519 SQFWLAYQPIVEL
-532 TTGAIHKAE
+532 SLGTIHKAE

-554 SPAEFVPVAE
+554 NPAEFIPVAE
-564 STGMIIDIGEWVFR
+564 ATGMIIDIGEWVFR
-578 EAAQQAVQWRT
+578 EAAKQAVQWCT
-589 EYHNDFQISINK
+589 EHHHDFQISINK

-609 GDGHLAWFDHLRELD
+609 GSGHLAWFEHLSELG
-624 LPGQSIVVEITEGL
+624 LSGQNIVVEITEGL

-643 TLITGQFLAFRDAGV
+643 PIITSQLLALRDAGV

-669 SSLSYLKKFDIDYLK
+669 SSLSYLQKFDIDYLK

-690 RNLSPDANDLALCEA
+690 RNLSPTANDLALCEA

-733 AGCDYGQGYLFSKPL
+733 AGCDYGQGYLFSRPV
-748 AADEFEKLLIAS
+748 AADEFEKLLVAS

>member
-1 MNFYNIPLKY
+1 MIK
-11 RDIHDVQR
+11 
-19 ERVTKTNKPFTDAD
+19 NKLFTQI
-33 NLRRRANQQ
+33 NSLRRRAEQL

-48 IVSGIEMDAKKL
+48 TVSGAEADAKKL
-60 LHELQVHQI
+60 LYELQVHQI
-69 ELEMQNEELLLARAE
+69 ELEIQNEELLIAQMDAE
-84 AEARLERYTELYDM
+84 ANLERYTELYDM
-98 APVGYLTLDCFGAI
+98 APVGYLTLGRDGTI
-112 HQLNLKAAKQ
+112 HQINLKAARQ
-122 LGIFRAQLKQQR
+122 LGIFRAQLNQQR
-134 FSSFISADS
+134 FSSYIGVDY
-143 LPVFNDFLSGI
+143 LPVFNDFLAGV
-154 FAGKTAQ
+154 FACKTAQ
-161 SCELTLLPVDRS
+161 SCELTLLPADQS
-173 TTLIVQIEAVAND
+173 PTLIMHIEAIANED
-186 DDRTCRAILVDITE
+186 DQTCRLILVDITE
-200 RKSNEDKL
+200 RKGNEEQL
-208 KLSNLVYQAIG
+208 KLANLVYQAIG

-241 TGYTLQEAVG
+241 TGYTSQEAVG
-251 QSTSL
+251 QSTTL
-256 LKSGYQNEAFYQI
+256 LKSGHQNEAFYQT

-280 QGEIWNRRKNGEKY
+280 QGEIWNRRKSGETY

-300 NTVYDEQNNV
+300 NTVYDDQNNV
-310 RHRVATFSDITDQ
+310 RHRVAMFSDITDQ
-323 KHAEQTIWQQANFD
+323 KRAEQTIWQQANFD

-353 QEMKKSRR
+353 QEMKKSQRM
-361 VGLPLALLFLDLD
+361 GLPLALLFLDLD

-383 GHCKGDLL
+383 GHGKGDLL

-400 NCVRSTDTVA
+400 SCVRNTDTVA

-416 FTIILAELHEQDS
+416 FTIILTELNEQDS
-429 IERLAQDIL
+429 IEPLAQDIL
-438 CQLSNPF
+438 CQLTKPF
-445 ELAGEIAYVSVSIGI
+445 ELAGDCAYVSVSIGI

-466 TDDIDVL
+466 TDDIDTL
-473 IKNADQAMYA
+473 MKNADQAMYA
-483 AKDQGRNCRHYFTIS
+483 AKDQGRNRRHYFTAS

-505 RMRLINDLRNALAE
+505 RMRLINDLRNALVE
-519 RQFWLAYQPIVEL
+519 CQFRLSYQPIVEL
-532 TTGAIHKAE
+532 TTGAIRKAE

-554 SPAEFVPVAE
+554 SPAEFIPVAE
-564 STGMIIDIGEWVFR
+564 ATGMIIDIGEWVFR
-578 EAAQQAVQWRT
+578 EAAQQTAQWRA
-589 EYHNDFQISINK
+589 EYHDDFQISINK

-609 GDGHLAWFDHLRELD
+609 GNGHLVWFEYLRELG

-643 TLITGQFLAFRDAGV
+643 TIITDQLLSFRDAGI

-690 RNLSPDANDLALCEA
+690 RNLSPNATDLTLCEA

-733 AGCDYGQGYLFSKPL
+733 AGCDYGQGYLFSKPVF
-748 AADEFEKLLIAS
+748 ADQFKKLLATG

>member
-1 MNFYNIPLKY
+1 
-11 RDIHDVQR
+11 
-19 ERVTKTNKPFTDAD
+19 
-33 NLRRRANQQ
+33 
-42 LAQQQS
+42 
-48 IVSGIEMDAKKL
+48 
-60 LHELQVHQI
+60 
-69 ELEMQNEELLLARAE
+69 
-84 AEARLERYTELYDM
+84 
-98 APVGYLTLDCFGAI
+98 
-112 HQLNLKAAKQ
+112 
-122 LGIFRAQLKQQR
+122 
-134 FSSFISADS
+134 
-143 LPVFNDFLSGI
+143 
-154 FAGKTAQ
+154 
-161 SCELTLLPVDRS
+161 PVDRS
-173 TTLIVQIEAVAND
+173 STLIIQFEAIAND
-186 DDRTCRAILVDITE
+186 DDQTCRVILIDITE
-200 RKSNEDKL
+200 RKSNEE
-208 KLSNLVYQAIG
+208 KLSLANLVYQAIG

-241 TGYTLQEAVG
+241 TGYSLQEAIG
-251 QSTSL
+251 QPTTL
-256 LKSGYQNEAFYQI
+256 LKSGHQNEGFYQI
-269 MWHTLETTGHW
+269 MWHALETTGHW
-280 QGEIWNRRKNGEKY
+280 QGEIWNRRKNGEIY

-300 NTVYDEQNNV
+300 NTVYDDQNKV
-310 RHRVATFSDITDQ
+310 LHRVAMFSDITDQ

-353 QEMKKSRR
+353 QEMKKSQR

-400 NCVRSTDTVA
+400 NCVRNTDTVA

-416 FTIILAELHEQDS
+416 FTIILAELQDQDS

-438 CQLSNPF
+438 RQLTKPF
-445 ELAGEIAYVSVSIGI
+445 ELAGDSAYVSVSIGI

-505 RMRLINDLRNALAE
+505 KMRLINDLRNALAE
-519 RQFWLAYQPIVEL
+519 RQFRLAYQPIVEL
-532 TTGAIHKAE
+532 ASGSIYKAE

-554 SPAEFVPVAE
+554 SPADFIPVAE
-564 STGMIIDIGEWVFR
+564 ATGMIIDIGEWVFR
-578 EAAQQAVQWRT
+578 EAVQQAAHWRT
-589 EYHNDFQISINK
+589 EHHNEFQISINK

-609 GDGHLAWFDHLRELD
+609 GNGHLAWFEHLRELG
-624 LPGQSIVVEITEGL
+624 LPGQSVIVEITEGL

-643 TLITGQFLAFRDAGV
+643 ALIIDQLLAFRDAGI

-690 RNLSPDANDLALCEA
+690 RNLSPSGNDLALCEA

-719 EGIETQEQCDLLIA
+719 EGIETQEQCDLLMA
-733 AGCDYGQGYLFSKPL
+733 ADCDYGQGYLFSRPVS
-748 AADEFEKLLIAS
+748 ADEFNKLLVT